1 MMLNMVTMVTLMI
14 RVIQMISDLLA
25 PPSSGET
32 TMHCSRKIIRANAIT
47 KFNVLIFSSQLE
59 NDVMILDLIGMW
71 FWGETSSQLGMWFL
85 IQVQNSGSTFKRQQM
100 SVNWQESTGTLRQS
114 TGWSKKPS
122 SCGEWGSS
130 IIRWSAPAL
139 RSTPS
144 SLKILQSIGP
154 LSLFYFSLFSESYP
168 FKLPLIKYWWWR
180 AHLLSIFAISLLE
193 IGERREDFW
202 SPLEYGK

>member
-1 MMLNMVTMVTLMI
+1 MSWSLTWQECDFEVQPLPSWGCGSWSRCRTV
-14 RVIQMISDLLA
+14 A
-25 PPSSGET
+25 PPSRGNKWVSIVE
-32 TMHCSRKIIRANAIT
+32 
-47 KFNVLIFSSQLE
+47 
-59 NDVMILDLIGMW
+59 
-71 FWGETSSQLGMWFL
+71 
-85 IQVQNSGSTFKRQQM
+85 
-100 SVNWQESTGTLRQS
+100 ESTGTLRQS

-144 SLKILQSIGP
+144 SLQSFGP